1 MTGPTESFL
10 RDISPLPDLHS
21 LLSQFMSNSSPDRIP
36 QDLRNML
43 ASTLESRERW
53 RSLLYQAVDLVF
65 ETDNR
70 GRIILI
76 SPETWLGQP
85 TTPLISRPFSA
96 LCDTVNILQPHTGTP
111 VQITDP
117 QGEAL
122 TVILSSCPFQ
132 DTEGQVTG
140 IRGTLKAVS
149 QTLPGTSTVITT
161 APVESISAPQPDTT
175 PVTGSPATTT
185 GVAILATITTALR
198 RAIVPRLASA
208 AAIDALLI
216 PLLAEGALL
225 DTSAPKTF
233 LFKSS
238 ALPED
243 IQSALST
250 PAPPAGTELFR
261 SGNSHVMICRENIR
275 SLRQLC
281 LVLWRSEPWST
292 QDQQLCETVC
302 SLLAGFWELDSI
314 HRRILTDSDYD
325 IASNLL
331 NWNGL
336 KSEIERRSRR
346 LDQEAMAAT
355 LIIARVPG
363 LTELSKTQGF
373 EAGEEALRQC
383 VALLRKAIR
392 PTDAIGR
399 ISNNTFGLWMDGGD
413 RFAAAE
419 RAERMT
425 AHGIPILIDPPVHL
439 PLQLG
444 LVSREANAEETPES
458 LLERGMQA
466 LQEGVAENRKWRF
479 SHEAP

>member
-1 MTGPTESFL
+1 
-10 RDISPLPDLHS
+10 
-21 LLSQFMSNSSPDRIP
+21 
-36 QDLRNML
+36 ML

-65 ETDNR
+65 ETDSR

-85 TTPLISRPFSA
+85 TTPLIGRPFSA
-96 LCDTVNILQPHTGTP
+96 LCDTVNVLQPHTGTP
-111 VQITDP
+111 VQITNP
-117 QGEAL
+117 QGEPL

-132 DTEGQVTG
+132 DSEGRVTG
-140 IRGTLKAVS
+140 TRGTLKTVS
-149 QTLPGTSTVITT
+149 QTLPGTVATLGTENNSTLHPVSRNLPVSTV
-161 APVESISAPQPDTT
+161 
-175 PVTGSPATTT
+175 
-185 GVAILATITTALR
+185 GVAILAATITALR
-198 RAIVPRLASA
+198 KAIVPRLASA
-208 AAIDALLI
+208 AAMDALLA
-216 PLLAEGALL
+216 PFAAEGALL
-225 DTSAPKTF
+225 DTAFPKTF
-233 LFKSS
+233 LFTSS
-238 ALPED
+238 ALPAD
-243 IQSALST
+243 IQPILST
-250 PAPPAGTELFR
+250 PTPQAGTELFR
-261 SGNSHVMICRENIR
+261 TGGSHVMICRENIR

-281 LVLWRSEPWST
+281 LVVWRSEPWSA
-292 QDQQLCETVC
+292 QDRQVCETVC

-314 HRRILTDSDYD
+314 HRQILTDSDYD

-363 LTELSKTQGF
+363 LTELSKTRGF

-383 VALLRKAIR
+383 VALLRQAIR

-444 LVSREANAEETPES
+444 LVSRETNAEETPES
-458 LLERGMQA
+458 LLERGVQA